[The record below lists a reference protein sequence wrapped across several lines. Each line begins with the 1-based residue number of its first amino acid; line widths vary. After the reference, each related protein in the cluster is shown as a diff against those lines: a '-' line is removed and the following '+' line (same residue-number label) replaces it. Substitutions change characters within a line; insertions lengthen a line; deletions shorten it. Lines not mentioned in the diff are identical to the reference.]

1 MGMLGRSVVI
11 PNPQKDLSGSL
22 GAASQQE
29 APQHSQSRTF
39 GLACLPALCQSLHM
53 RRLLTILLIATP
65 LLAWGADPLA
75 SIKEIRALPRADAIT
90 GKPVALEATVLYSD
104 PANRGAVIDDGTASC
119 YLNINHNARK
129 IVQGARLR
137 IKGTTTQ
144 FGLFP
149 HIKSGN
155 FEIIGHT
162 ELPEPDEPG
171 VDDLLLPSLDSCWIR
186 IPAIVTGVE
195 SSGIAYTLVVEV
207 FGKEFKAD
215 LPVVPDADQRAAA
228 LMQHPVMMTAVAGT
242 IFNSQMQ
249 MTGRHFF
256 VQSFDFLVPIETSDE
271 ISHIPTVAT
280 WDLLTGASGPT
291 RLIRIQGQVTQ
302 EDQKG
307 FYVRDRIGSAFVQ
320 TAATDRFPPG
330 TTVEATGF
338 GSIAP
343 YRPILRATTVNEIEK
358 GPPPPARPLVID
370 GFDISKFHDEF
381 VTVDAEF
388 LGLRQGNEENVLLC
402 KTGNTFFEAVLDAQ
416 QSAFSR
422 LSTGDA
428 IRLTG
433 ICKLF
438 TTHPIARPEWADG
451 FLIHID
457 RRNPI
462 EILRKAPWWTEKR
475 LFSAL
480 GITGLACV
488 ISLLGV
494 ALLRRRVASQMT
506 IIGDKL
512 RDEAVHTE
520 RDRMAR
526 ELHDTLEQQLSGMAL
541 QIEGIAR
548 AASSN
553 TEALP
558 SRVAIARRMINH
570 TRAEARRSVWDLRS
584 QILEHEGLAA
594 ALRAMAANVSEIP
607 GSPTVEVVVEDR
619 LPALSKNA
627 EFHLLRIAQE
637 AVTNSVK
644 HSGADKVNI
653 ELKSTPSSVILRVVD
668 NGSGFDPSAS
678 SEPTHFG
685 TIGMRERAER
695 ITARLEIHSEPG
707 NGCLVSMEI
716 PRPQTAKNSSI

>member
-1 MGMLGRSVVI
+1 
-11 PNPQKDLSGSL
+11 
-22 GAASQQE
+22 
-29 APQHSQSRTF
+29 
-39 GLACLPALCQSLHM
+39 M
-53 RRLLTILLIATP
+53 RRLLTFLLIATP

-75 SIKEIRALPRADAIT
+75 TIKEIRNLPRAEALA

-104 PANRGAVIDDGTASC
+104 PANRGAIIDDGTASC
-119 YLNINHNARK
+119 YLSIGISTRE

-137 IKGTTTQ
+137 IKGKTTQ

-149 HIKSGN
+149 HIKSDN
-155 FEIIGHT
+155 YEIIGHA
-162 ELPEPDEPG
+162 ELPEPHEPG
-171 VDDLLLPSLDSCWIR
+171 VDDLFLPSLDSCWIR

-249 MTGRHFF
+249 MTGRHFL
-256 VQSFDFLVPIETSDE
+256 VPSFDFLVPIETSDE
-271 ISHIPTVAT
+271 ISDIPLVAT
-280 WDLLTGASGPT
+280 WDLLTGSSGLT
-291 RLIRIQGQVTQ
+291 RLIRIQGMVTQ

-307 FYVRDRIGSAFVQ
+307 FYVRDQIGSAFVQ
-320 TAATDRFPPG
+320 TAVTDRFPRG
-330 TTVEATGF
+330 TRVEATGF
-338 GSIAP
+338 GAIAP
-343 YRPILRATTVNEIEK
+343 YRPILRATTVHEIEK
-358 GPPPPARPLVID
+358 GPPPPPRPLVLD
-370 GFDISKFHDEF
+370 EFDLSQFHDEF

-402 KTGNTFFEAVLDAQ
+402 KTDNTFFEAVLNGQ
-416 QSAFSR
+416 QSAISG

-457 RRNPI
+457 RKNPI
-462 EILRKAPWWTEKR
+462 QILSKAPWWTEKR

-480 GITGLACV
+480 GITGLVCM
-488 ISLLGV
+488 ILLLGV
-494 ALLRRRVASQMT
+494 AFLRRRVASQME

-512 RDEAVHTE
+512 RGEAVHTE

-553 TEALP
+553 TEALS

-584 QILEHEGLAA
+584 QILEQEGLAA
-594 ALRAMAANVSEIP
+594 ALRAMAATVSDVP
-607 GSPTVEVVVEDR
+607 GSPKVEVLVEDR
-619 LPALSKNA
+619 LPPVPKSA

-644 HSGADKVNI
+644 HSGAEKVKI
-653 ELKSTPSSVILRVVD
+653 ELKSSPASVILSITD
-668 NGSGFDPSAS
+668 NGSGFDTSAS
-678 SEPTHFG
+678 SDPAHFG
-685 TIGMRERAER
+685 TTGMRERAER
-695 ITARLEIHSEPG
+695 ITARLEIHSKPG
-707 NGCLVSMEI
+707 NGCLVSVVL
-716 PRPQTAKNSSI
+716 PRSHPEKTSST